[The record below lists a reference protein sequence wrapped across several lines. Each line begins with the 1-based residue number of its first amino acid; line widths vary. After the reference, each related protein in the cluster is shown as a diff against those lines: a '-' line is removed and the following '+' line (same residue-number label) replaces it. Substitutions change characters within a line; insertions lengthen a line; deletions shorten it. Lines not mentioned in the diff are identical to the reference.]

1 MDGDPALTDKRLLRG
16 NRTRQTI
23 LRRAVD
29 LASLE
34 GLDGLSFGRLAT
46 DTGLSKAG
54 VQTLF
59 KTKEALQLAAID
71 HARSM
76 FVDSVIR
83 PARTAAR
90 GAPRLRALVEHWIV
104 YAETPL
110 FAGGCFR
117 VANIADYDSRP
128 GPIRDALLRDQ
139 REWTRVLAEQLHAAV
154 ELGQIAEH
162 DVDLAVFQL
171 DAVLCAANTALRLG
185 DENAADNVRRT
196 LDALVEP
203 V

>member
-1 MDGDPALTDKRLLRG
+1 MEVAGPTDKRLLRG
-16 NRTRQTI
+16 NRTRQAI

-29 LASLE
+29 VASLE
-34 GLDGLSFGRLAT
+34 GLEGLSFGRLAT
-46 DTGLSKAG
+46 DTGMSKAG

-59 KTKEALQLAAID
+59 KSKEVLQLAAVD
-71 HARSM
+71 HARMM
-76 FVDSVIR
+76 FIDSVIR
-83 PARTAAR
+83 PARTATP

-139 REWTRVLAEQLHAAV
+139 REWTTVLAEQLRAAV
-154 ELGQIAEH
+154 ELGQVAEL

-185 DENAADNVRRT
+185 DESAASNVRRT
-196 LDALVEP
+196 LDALLGP
-203 V
+203 A